1 MYFHCTKP
9 LQFSEGTLRSGT
21 AQQSIRA
28 QLLKNTVQL
37 FKLYYTDNKNPLS
50 VDEWKFYWTGLVWD
64 QGQSHKVSNS
74 AFQVGVQIAVI

>member
-50 VDEWKFYWTGLVWD
+50 VDEWKFY
-64 QGQSHKVSNS
+64 
-74 AFQVGVQIAVI
+74 